1 MRRNAMLRRARLPL
15 TAALTLALSAGV
27 ATTQAFAAAHP
38 QGEAKGWSAPAAHDP
53 GTKPGDQPAAVPTD
67 RRPEVL
73 GEDYKKSSDQAFT
86 TSGDGTG
93 FHVLIADEK
102 QGYAWKTA
110 ATLSEPGFDTDSWIG
125 NACLTESGKHAA
137 VAYAPRTFT
146 NKPEL
151 MTRGAFTAV
160 VDLTDGHVTKL
171 PFQATL
177 GYFSPGCGQG
187 EEAVFTALTDDRSAK
202 NQTRL
207 VTVDAGTGI
216 VGAKQTVTGQVTS
229 AVPTDQGIVAAAGNH
244 IVRVEGGKARDVATT
259 KAWPFQLKADADGGV
274 TFIDPAPKPSNARS
288 AAAAQNTAT
297 VSRVSPGQIK
307 KADGRSRA
315 AGLAQGKLDEFDLT
329 ATPSGR
335 VYVTGKAAST
345 ARAEAG
351 ALNNPGG
358 LDKDARVSS
367 RGQAVVAARW
377 ADGKDSRIRP
387 QEALEARTVRTTV
400 ETLDTRKTVVLD
412 APPGSE
418 PVGGQR
424 EIAQGTRT
432 SPVLLAQGA
441 RGQGEKAS
449 FGARAAGNDTVEA
462 DRYCSVPRNDPKKQ
476 AFQPT
481 PRQVEWAVDQAVVG
495 KLNKGA
501 TRPANWK
508 NTGMAAYAPQTL
520 FPLTPLAGGSG
531 EDWHVPAQVMLG
543 ITAQESNMWQA
554 TRLAVPGVTANSL
567 IGNFYGVEYAASG
580 QQQDPW
586 AIDFAE
592 ADCGYGI
599 TQVTD
604 GMRVHGKEKKDEK
617 PKTTAQQEAVALDYA
632 ANIAS
637 GVNILIEKWNTT
649 RKDGLEINDGHP
661 KYIENWFYALWAY
674 NSGYYPKSSPQNGKW
689 GVGWT
694 NNPANPLWKEN
705 RTPFLENSAGKDDY
719 SHASH
724 PQDWPYEEK
733 VIGWA
738 ARPIAAMFKPG
749 DMQAGYR
756 AAWWNSNDA
765 RTSAKPPVFTFCGT
779 QNDCVPTKITEG
791 ASNDDGKGPCA
802 LPGDPH
808 DDNPL
813 YLKCW
818 WNQRVAWKNCTTE
831 ARCGNPVHRFDDTY
845 PEQPDEN
852 SYPPR
857 CNTGLP
863 AGALIVDDLPS
874 GSIPA
879 GSSGR
884 TCTVASKGTFQF
896 TFAGEGGKYP
906 SKMDLHQ
913 IGAGNNNHF
922 WMGHTR
928 WLATSDGKRLN
939 VAGKWTLGG
948 TQRGWM
954 RVFVHMP
961 DHGAHTR
968 QAAYRVGGTDSTSPV
983 RVHPQRI
990 GSNKWVDLG
999 VFNFTG
1005 TPTVTLDSDTEDGTG
1020 DEDIAWDS
1028 VAFQPLS
1035 AKPKDFVVGMG
1046 DSYSS
1051 GEGASEGNRDY
1062 YPETNYLDEQNK
1074 KTRNACHRS
1083 TQAWSRQAKIPG
1095 RSQSVGALA
1104 DSHGT
1109 AMDYHLIAC
1118 SGART
1123 YNVVHNGIVQSN
1135 GGEVTQIDKGYLD
1148 QNTTLVTISIGGNDA
1163 RFADVIQK
1171 CLVAFNGGNCKDKT
1185 FEDGDVDQSVG
1196 GRDRKF
1202 IGQPLEKA
1210 AVGVINEVVRPDIT
1224 KVLTE
1229 ISQKAPNAKIVLMG
1243 YPPLIE
1249 DRGACMSVT
1258 VPGLGQIGLSASST
1272 DWLNSVADSLAASM
1286 QRAVDDAKAKGIKA
1300 WFSNPK
1306 QNFAG
1311 KAVCGNPETVHG
1323 IVKTLVDS
1331 DQPAMDYPIISGY
1344 GLSAQSFHPKIG
1356 GARLYAD
1363 SLERTLA
1370 GMGL

>member
-1 MRRNAMLRRARLPL
+1 MRRNTMLRRVHLPV
-15 TAALTLALSAGV
+15 TAVLTLALSSGV
-27 ATTQAFAAAHP
+27 ATTQAYAAAGP
-38 QGEAKGWSAPAAHDP
+38 QGKAKGWSAPAAQDP
-53 GTKPGDQPAAVPTD
+53 GTRSGDRPAAVPVGRRADILGKDYGKSFD
-67 RRPEVL
+67 R
-73 GEDYKKSSDQAFT
+73 AFT

-93 FHVLIADEK
+93 FHVLVADEK

-110 ATLSEPGFDTDSWIG
+110 ATLSEPGFDTDTWIG
-125 NACLTESGKHAA
+125 NACLTESGKYAA

-160 VDLTDGHVTKL
+160 VDLADGQVTKL

-187 EEAVFTALTDDRSAK
+187 EKAVFTALTDDGSAK
-202 NQTRL
+202 NETRL
-207 VTVDAGTGI
+207 VTVDAKTGKAGT
-216 VGAKQTVTGQVTS
+216 KQTVTGQVTS
-229 AVPTDQGIVAAAGNH
+229 AVPTDQGIVASAGNH
-244 IVRVEGGKARDVATT
+244 IVSVKNGRTRDIATT
-259 KAWPFQLKADADGGV
+259 KATPFQLKADSDGGV
-274 TFIDPAPKPSNARS
+274 TFIDPAPKPSKALG

-297 VSRVSPGQIK
+297 VSRVSARQIK
-307 KADGRSRA
+307 KADGRSRP

-329 ATPSGR
+329 TTPSGK
-335 VYVTGKAAST
+335 VYVTGEAVSTPRAADNGLS
-345 ARAEAG
+345 
-351 ALNNPGG
+351 NPGG
-358 LDKDARVSS
+358 IEKDARVSS
-367 RGQAVVAARW
+367 RGQAVVTARW

-387 QEALEARTVRTTV
+387 QEALETRTVRTTV
-400 ETLDTRKTVVLD
+400 KALDTRETVVLD
-412 APPGSE
+412 AYPGSGNI
-418 PVGGQR
+418 GGQR
-424 EIAQGTRT
+424 TVTQGTQT
-432 SPVLLAQGA
+432 SPVLLAQ
-441 RGQGEKAS
+441 R
-449 FGARAAGNDTVEA
+449 ARAPVGPTVAANDTVED
-462 DRYCSVPRNDPKKQ
+462 DRYCSVARNDPKKQ

-481 PRQVEWAVDQAVVG
+481 PRQVEWAVDQAIVG
-495 KLNKGA
+495 KLNKSA

-554 TRLAVPGVTANSL
+554 ARLAVPGVTANSL
-567 IGNFYGVEYAASG
+567 IGNFYGVKFAANG

-586 AIDFAE
+586 AIDFAK

-599 TQVTD
+599 AQVTD
-604 GMRVHGKEKKDEK
+604 GMRMHGKEKEGEQ
-617 PKTTAQQEAVALDYA
+617 PKTTVQQEAVALDYA
-632 ANIAS
+632 ANIAA
-637 GVNILIEKWNTT
+637 GVNVLIGKWNDT
-649 RKDGLEINDGHP
+649 RKDGLTVNEGHP

-674 NSGYYPKSSPQNGKW
+674 NAGYYPKSSPQNGKW

-705 RTPFLENSAGKDDY
+705 RTPFLEKADGKDDY
-719 SHASH
+719 SHAAH

-738 ARPIAAMFKPG
+738 ARPISAMFKPG

-765 RTSAKPPVFTFCGT
+765 RTSAKPPIFTFCGP
-779 QNDCVPTKITEG
+779 QNDCVPSKIGEG

-808 DDNPL
+808 SDNPL

-818 WNQRVAWKNCTTE
+818 WNQPVNWKNCTTE

-852 SYPPR
+852 PYPPR

-863 AGALIVDDLPS
+863 SGSLIVDDLPN
-874 GSIPA
+874 GTVPA

-884 TCTVASKGTFQF
+884 TCTVSSNGSFQF
-896 TFAGEGGKYP
+896 TFAGENNKYP

-922 WMGHTR
+922 WVGHTR
-928 WLATSDGKRLN
+928 WLATADGKRLN
-939 VAGKWTLGG
+939 VSGKWTLSGG
-948 TQRGWM
+948 RHGWM

-968 QAAYRVGGTDSTSPV
+968 QAAYEVGGTDSLSPV

-990 GSNKWVDLG
+990 GQNKWVDLG

-1005 TPTVTLDSDTEDGTG
+1005 TPTVTLDTDTDDGTG

-1035 AKPKDFVVGMG
+1035 AKPKDFVVAMG

-1062 YPETNYLDEQNK
+1062 YPETNYLDKQED
-1074 KTRNACHRS
+1074 KTRDACHRS
-1083 TQAWSRQAKIPG
+1083 TQAWSRQATLPG
-1095 RSQSVGALA
+1095 RSASIGTLA
-1104 DSHGT
+1104 DNYGS

-1123 YNVVHNGIVQSN
+1123 YHMLHNGIVQGN
-1135 GGEVTQIDKGYLD
+1135 GGEKPQIDKGYLD
-1148 QNTTLVTISIGGNDA
+1148 QNTTLVTLSIGGNDA
-1163 RFADVIQK
+1163 RFSAIIQK
-1171 CLVAFNGGNCKDKT
+1171 CLVAMNGGNCRDKT
-1185 FEDGDVDQSVG
+1185 FEDGDTDNQLA

-1202 IGQPLEKA
+1202 IGRPLEQ
-1210 AVGVINEVVRPDIT
+1210 AVAGIIDEIVRPDIT
-1224 KVLTE
+1224 KVLAE
-1229 ISQKAPNAKIVLMG
+1229 IHAKAPHAKIVLMG

-1249 DRGACMSVT
+1249 NRGECLSIT
-1258 VPGLGQIGLSASST
+1258 VPGVGQIGLSASSS
-1272 DWLNSVADSLAASM
+1272 DWLNSVADTLSAAM
-1286 QRAVDDAKAKGIKA
+1286 QQSVNATKAAGAQA

-1311 KAVCGNPETVHG
+1311 KAVCGDPESVHG

-1331 DQPAMDYPIISGY
+1331 DQPKTDYPILENY

-1363 SLERTLA
+1363 SLERTFTD
-1370 GMGL
+1370 MGL

>member
-1 MRRNAMLRRARLPL
+1 MIRNALLRRVRIPV
-15 TAALTLALSAGV
+15 TAALTMALSAGV
-27 ATTQAFAAAHP
+27 ATSQAFAAANP
-38 QGEAKGWSAPAAHDP
+38 QGDAKGWSAPAARDP
-53 GTKPGDQPAAVPTD
+53 GTKPGDQPTAVPSD
-67 RRPEVL
+67 RRTAVL
-73 GEDYKKSSDQAFT
+73 GEDYRKSADRAFT

-93 FHVLIADEK
+93 FHVLVADEK

-110 ATLSEPGFDTDSWIG
+110 ATLSESGFDTDSWIG
-125 NACLTESGKHAA
+125 NACLTESGRYAA

-160 VDLTDGHVTKL
+160 VDLTDGRVTKL

-207 VTVDAGTGI
+207 VTVDARTGKVGT
-216 VGAKQTVTGQVTS
+216 KQTVTGQVTS
-229 AVPTDQGIVAAAGNH
+229 AVPTDQGIVAAEGNH
-244 IVRVEGGKARDVATT
+244 IVAVKAGKTRGIATT

-274 TFIDPAPKPSNARS
+274 TFIDPDPKAAKTRG
-288 AAAAQNTAT
+288 AAAAENTAT
-297 VSRVSPGQIK
+297 VSRVSAGQIK
-307 KADGRSRA
+307 KADGRSKA
-315 AGLAQGKLDEFDLT
+315 SGLAHGKLSEFDLT
-329 ATPSGR
+329 ATPAGT
-335 VYVTGKAAST
+335 VFVTGKAATTS
-345 ARAEAG
+345 RAAG
-351 ALNNPGG
+351 GVLRNPGG
-358 LDKDARVSS
+358 IDKDAQVSS
-367 RGQAVVAARW
+367 RGQAVVTSRW

-387 QEALEARTVRTTV
+387 EEALDARTVRTTV
-400 ETLDTRKTVVLD
+400 KALDTRKTVVLD
-412 APPGSE
+412 APPGSD

-424 EIAQGTRT
+424 EATQGTQT

-441 RGQGEKAS
+441 KA
-449 FGARAAGNDTVEA
+449 GGRATRAAANDPVEA

-481 PRQVEWAVDQAVVG
+481 PRQVEWAVDQAIVG
-495 KLNKGA
+495 KLNKSA
-501 TRPANWK
+501 TRAANWK

-567 IGNFYGVEYAASG
+567 IGNFYGVKYAASG

-586 AIDFAE
+586 AINFAK

-604 GMRVHGKEKKDEK
+604 GMRLPNHGESNT
-617 PKTTAQQEAVALDYA
+617 KTVVQQEAVALDYA
-632 ANIAS
+632 ANIAA
-637 GVNILIEKWNTT
+637 GVNILIEKWNST
-649 RKDGLEINDGHP
+649 RKDGLEINEGQP

-674 NSGYYPKSSPQNGKW
+674 NSGYHPKSAPENGKW

-705 RTPFLENSAGKDDY
+705 RTPFLENAEGKDDY
-719 SHASH
+719 SHAAK
-724 PQDWPYEEK
+724 PQNWPYEEK

-738 ARPIAAMFKPG
+738 ARPISAMFKPG

-756 AAWWNSNDA
+756 AAWWNSTDA
-765 RTSAKPPVFTFCGT
+765 RTSAKPPIFTFCGP
-779 QNDCVPTKITEG
+779 QNDCVPSRISED
-791 ASNDDGKGPCA
+791 ASNDDNKGPCV

-808 DDNPL
+808 TDNPL

-845 PEQPDEN
+845 PEQPDES

-863 AGALIVDDLPS
+863 SGSLIVDDLPN
-874 GSIPA
+874 GTVPA
-879 GSSGR
+879 GTSGR
-884 TCTVASKGTFQF
+884 TCTVGSKGTFQF
-896 TFAGEGGKYP
+896 TFAGESGKYP

-913 IGAGNNNHF
+913 IGAGNGNHF
-922 WMGHTR
+922 WVGHTR
-928 WLATSDGKRLN
+928 WLATADGKRLQ
-939 VAGKWTLGG
+939 VSGKWTLSG

-954 RVFVHMP
+954 RVFAHMP

-968 QAAYRVGGTDSTSPV
+968 QAAYRIGGTDSTSPV

-990 GSNKWVDLG
+990 RENKWVDLG

-1005 TPTVTLDSDTEDGTG
+1005 TPSVTLDTDADDGTG

-1035 AKPKDFVVGMG
+1035 AKPKDFVVAMG

-1062 YPETNYLDEQNK
+1062 YPETNYLDKQDK

-1083 TQAWSRQAKIPG
+1083 TQAWSRQATIPG
-1095 RSQSVGALA
+1095 RSKSIGALA
-1104 DSHGT
+1104 DSYGS
-1109 AMDYHLIAC
+1109 AMDYHLVAC

-1123 YNVVHNGIVQSN
+1123 YNMVHAGIVQSN
-1135 GGEVTQIDKGYLD
+1135 GGEKTQIDKGYLD
-1148 QNTTLVTISIGGNDA
+1148 QNTTLVTVSIGGNDA
-1163 RFADVIQK
+1163 RFSAIIQK

-1185 FEDGDVDQSVG
+1185 FEDGDTDNAVG

-1202 IGQPLEKA
+1202 IGQPLEQA
-1210 AVGVINEVVRPDIT
+1210 AAGIINEIVRPDIA
-1224 KVLTE
+1224 KVLAE
-1229 ISQKAPNAKIVLMG
+1229 IHAKAPNAKIALMG

-1249 DRGACMSVT
+1249 DRGACLSIT
-1258 VPGLGQIGLSASST
+1258 IPGVGQIGLSASSS
-1272 DWLNSVADSLAASM
+1272 DWLNSVADTLSAAM
-1286 QRAVDDAKAKGIKA
+1286 QGAVDDAKAKGAKA

-1311 KAVCGNPETVHG
+1311 KAVCGDPESVHG

-1331 DQPAMDYPIISGY
+1331 DEPATDYPIISNY

-1363 SLERTLA
+1363 SVERTFT

>member
-1 MRRNAMLRRARLPL
+1 M
-15 TAALTLALSAGV
+15 TAALTMALSAGV
-27 ATTQAFAAAHP
+27 ATTQAYAAAAP
-38 QGEAKGWSAPAAHDP
+38 RSAASGWSAATARDP
-53 GTKPGDQPAAVPTD
+53 GVKPGDQPYAVPADRRSAVLGSTYGKSTD
-67 RRPEVL
+67 R
-73 GEDYKKSSDQAFT
+73 AFT

-102 QGYAWKTA
+102 DGYAWKTA
-110 ATLSEPGFDTDSWIG
+110 ATLSEPGFDTDAWIG
-125 NACLTESGKHAA
+125 NACLTGSGRYAA

-146 NKPEL
+146 NRSEL

-177 GYFSPGCGQG
+177 GYFSPGCGTG
-187 EEAVFTALTDDRSAK
+187 ERAVFTALTDDRSAR

-207 VTVDAGTGI
+207 VTVDARTGEA
-216 VGAKQTVTGQVTS
+216 GSRQTVTGQVTS
-229 AVPTDQGIVAAAGNH
+229 AVPTGQGIVAAAGNH
-244 IVRVEGGKARDVATT
+244 IVTVKGGKVRAVATT
-259 KAWPFQLKADADGGV
+259 NSWPFQLKADAGGGV
-274 TFIDPAPKPSNARS
+274 TFIDASPRTPKGNGAVRGGNS
-288 AAAAQNTAT
+288 AT
-297 VSRVSPGQIK
+297 VSRVSAAQIR
-307 KADGRSRA
+307 KADGRSRP
-315 AGLAQGKLDEFDLT
+315 AGLARGRLSEFDLT
-329 ATPSGR
+329 ATPSGQ
-335 VYVTGKAAST
+335 VYVTGRAAST
-345 ARAEAG
+345 SPAAAG
-351 ALNNPGG
+351 VLRNPGG
-358 LDKDARVSS
+358 IDKDARVSS
-367 RGQAVVAARW
+367 RGQAVVTSRW
-377 ADGKDSRIRP
+377 ADGRASRIRP
-387 QEALEARTVRTTV
+387 EEALDARTVRTTLR
-400 ETLDTRKTVVLD
+400 TLDTRRTVVLD
-412 APPGSE
+412 APPE
-418 PVGGQR
+418 WDHIGGQK
-424 EIAQGTRT
+424 EIVQGTQT
-432 SPVLLAQGA
+432 SPVLLARGA
-441 RGQGEKAS
+441 RGGGRS
-449 FGARAAGNDTVEA
+449 GAAANDTVEA
-462 DRYCSVPRNDPKKQ
+462 DRSCAVPRNDPRKQ

-481 PRQVEWAVDQAVVG
+481 PRQIEWAVDQTVVG
-495 KLNKGA
+495 KLDKGA

-508 NTGMAAYAPQTL
+508 NTGMAAYAPQKL

-531 EDWHVPAQVMLG
+531 ADWHVPAQVMLG

-554 TRLAVPGVTANSL
+554 AKIAVPGVTANSL
-567 IGNFYGVEYAASG
+567 IGNFYGVKYAASG

-586 AIDFAE
+586 AVNFAQ
-592 ADCGYGI
+592 ADCGYGV

-604 GMRVHGKEKKDEK
+604 GMRMPGKEKDGEK
-617 PKTTAQQEAVALDYA
+617 PKTTVQQEAVALDYA
-632 ANIAS
+632 ANIAA
-637 GVNILIEKWNTT
+637 GVNILIGKWNDT
-649 RKDGLEINDGHP
+649 RKDGLTVNDGSP

-674 NSGYYPKSSPQNGKW
+674 NAGYYPKSKPVSGRW

-705 RTPFLENSAGKDDY
+705 RTPFLENSEGKDDY
-719 SHASH
+719 SHAAH

-738 ARPIAAMFKPG
+738 ARPISAMFKPG

-756 AAWWNSNDA
+756 PAWWSSPDA
-765 RTSAKPPVFTFCGT
+765 RTSAKPPIFTFCGP
-779 QNDCVPTKITEG
+779 QNDCVPSKIGEG

-808 DDNPL
+808 SDNPL

-818 WNQRVAWKNCTTE
+818 WNQPVSWKNCTTE
-831 ARCGNPVHRFDDTY
+831 ARCGNPIHRFDDTY

-857 CNTGLP
+857 CHTGLP
-863 AGALIVDDLPS
+863 SGSLVVDDLPD
-874 GSIPA
+874 GTVPA
-879 GSSGR
+879 GTSGR
-884 TCTVASKGTFQF
+884 TCTVSSKGSFQF

-906 SKMDLHQ
+906 SKIDLHQ
-913 IGAGNNNHF
+913 IGAGNDNHF
-922 WMGHTR
+922 WLGHTR
-928 WLATSDGKRLN
+928 WLATADGKRLQIS
-939 VAGKWTLGG
+939 GKWTLNGS
-948 TQRGWM
+948 QRGWM

-968 QAAYRVGGTDSTSPV
+968 QAAYKIGGTEFPTPPV
-983 RVHPQRI
+983 RVQPQRI
-990 GSNKWVDLG
+990 RQNKWVDLG
-999 VFNFTG
+999 VFDFTG
-1005 TPTVTLDSDTEDGTG
+1005 TPTVTLDTDTDDGTG

-1028 VAFQPLS
+1028 VGFQPLPG
-1035 AKPKDFVVGMG
+1035 KPKDFVVAMG

-1062 YPETNYLDEQNK
+1062 YPETNYLDEQNRR
-1074 KTRNACHRS
+1074 TRDACHRS
-1083 TQAWSRQAKIPG
+1083 TQAWSRQATIPG
-1095 RSQSVGALA
+1095 RAKSIGALA
-1104 DSHGT
+1104 DDYGS

-1123 YNVVHNGIVQSN
+1123 YNMVHAGEVQSN
-1135 GGEVTQIDKGYLD
+1135 GGEKPQIDKGFLD
-1148 QNTTLVTISIGGNDA
+1148 KNTTLVTLSIGGNDA

-1171 CLVAFNGGNCKDKT
+1171 CLVAVDGGNCKDRT
-1185 FEDGDVDQSVG
+1185 FGEDDVDQSVG

-1210 AVGVINEVVRPDIT
+1210 AVGIIDEIVRPDIV

-1229 ISQKAPNAKIVLMG
+1229 IHDRAPNAKIALMG

-1249 DRGACMSVT
+1249 NRGECLSIT
-1258 VPGLGQIGLSASST
+1258 VPGVGQIGLSASSS
-1272 DWLNSVADSLAASM
+1272 DWLNSVADTLAGAM
-1286 QRAVDDAKAKGIKA
+1286 QQAADDARAKGIQV

-1311 KAVCGNPETVHG
+1311 KAVCGDPESVHG

-1331 DQPAMDYPIISGY
+1331 DEPKTDYPFLREY

-1363 SLERTLA
+1363 SLERTFT

>member
-1 MRRNAMLRRARLPL
+1 MIRNALMRRVRIPV
-15 TAALTLALSAGV
+15 TAALTMALSAGV
-27 ATTQAFAAAHP
+27 ATTQAYAAANP

-53 GTKPGDQPAAVPTD
+53 GTKPGDQPTAVPAD
-67 RRPEVL
+67 RRTAVL
-73 GEDYKKSSDQAFT
+73 GEDYRKSSDRAFT

-93 FHVLIADEK
+93 FHVLVADEK

-110 ATLSEPGFDTDSWIG
+110 ATLSESGFDTDSWIG
-125 NACLTESGKHAA
+125 NACLTESGKYAA

-146 NKPEL
+146 NKPDL

-160 VDLTDGHVTKL
+160 VDLTDGRVTKL

-207 VTVDAGTGI
+207 VTVDARTGKVGT
-216 VGAKQTVTGQVTS
+216 KQTVTGQVTS
-229 AVPTDQGIVAAAGNH
+229 AVPTDQGIVAAEGNH
-244 IVRVEGGKARDVATT
+244 IVAVKAGKTRDIATT
-259 KAWPFQLKADADGGV
+259 KAWPFQLKADAEGGV
-274 TFIDPAPKPSNARS
+274 TFIDADPK
-288 AAAAQNTAT
+288 AAKTRGAVAAENTAT
-297 VSRVSPGQIK
+297 VSRVSAAQIK
-307 KADGRSRA
+307 KADGHGKP
-315 AGLAQGKLDEFDLT
+315 AGLAKGKLDEFDLT
-329 ATPSGR
+329 ATPAGT

-345 ARAEAG
+345 TRAAG
-351 ALNNPGG
+351 GVLRNPGG
-358 LDKDARVSS
+358 IDKDAQVSS
-367 RGQAVVAARW
+367 RGQAVVTSRW

-387 QEALEARTVRTTV
+387 EEALDARTVRTTV
-400 ETLDTRKTVVLD
+400 KALDTRKTVVLD
-412 APPGSE
+412 APPGSD

-424 EIAQGTRT
+424 EVTRGTQT

-441 RGQGEKAS
+441 QPGRS
-449 FGARAAGNDTVEA
+449 TRAAANDPVEA

-481 PRQVEWAVDQAVVG
+481 PRQVEWAVDQAIVG

-520 FPLTPLAGGSG
+520 FPLAKLAGGSG

-567 IGNFYGVEYAASG
+567 IGNFYGVKYAASG

-586 AIDFAE
+586 AINFAK

-604 GMRVHGKEKKDEK
+604 GMRLPNHGESNT
-617 PKTTAQQEAVALDYA
+617 KTVTQQEAVALDYA
-632 ANIAS
+632 ANIAA
-637 GVNILIEKWNTT
+637 GVNILIEKWNST
-649 RKDGLEINDGHP
+649 RKDGLEINEGQP

-674 NSGYYPKSSPQNGKW
+674 NSGYHPKSAPENGKW

-705 RTPFLENSAGKDDY
+705 RTPFLENAEGKDDY
-719 SHASH
+719 SHAAK
-724 PQDWPYEEK
+724 PQNWPYEEK

-738 ARPIAAMFKPG
+738 ARPISAMFKPG
-749 DMQAGYR
+749 DMQAGYKG
-756 AAWWNSNDA
+756 AWWNSDAA
-765 RTSAKPPVFTFCGT
+765 RTSAKPPIFTFCGP
-779 QNDCVPTKITEG
+779 QNDCVPSRISED
-791 ASNDDGKGPCA
+791 ASNDDNKGPCV

-808 DDNPL
+808 TDNPL

-818 WNQRVAWKNCTTE
+818 WHERVAWKNCTTE
-831 ARCGNPVHRFDDTY
+831 ARCGNPIHRFDDTY

-863 AGALIVDDLPS
+863 SGSLIVDDLPN
-874 GSIPA
+874 GTVPA
-879 GSSGR
+879 GTSGR
-884 TCTVASKGTFQF
+884 SCTVASKGSFQF

-913 IGAGNNNHF
+913 IGAGNGNHF
-922 WMGHTR
+922 WLGHTR
-928 WLATSDGKRLN
+928 WLATADGKRLH
-939 VAGKWTLGG
+939 VSGKWTLSG

-968 QAAYRVGGTDSTSPV
+968 QAAYRVGGTDSKSPV

-990 GSNKWVDLG
+990 RSNKWVDLG

-1005 TPTVTLDSDTEDGTG
+1005 TPSVTLDTDTDDGTG

-1035 AKPKDFVVGMG
+1035 AKPKDFVVAMG

-1062 YPETNYLDEQNK
+1062 YPETNYLDKQDD

-1095 RSQSVGALA
+1095 RSQSIGASA
-1104 DSHGT
+1104 DSYGS

-1123 YNVVHNGIVQSN
+1123 YNVWHAGEVQSS
-1135 GGEVTQIDKGYLD
+1135 GGEKPQIDKGYLD

-1185 FEDGDVDQSVG
+1185 FEEGDVDQSVG

-1210 AVGVINEVVRPDIT
+1210 AVGVINEIVRPDIT

-1229 ISQKAPNAKIVLMG
+1229 ISAKAPNAKIALMG

-1249 DRGACMSVT
+1249 NRGECLSIT
-1258 VPGLGQIGLSASST
+1258 IPGVGQIGLSASSS
-1272 DWLNSVADSLAASM
+1272 DWLGSVADTLATAM
-1286 QRAVDDAKAKGIKA
+1286 QGAVDDAKAKGIKA

-1311 KAVCGNPETVHG
+1311 KAVCGDPESVHG

-1331 DQPAMDYPIISGY
+1331 DKPSNDWPILKGY

-1363 SLERTLA
+1363 SLERTFT

>member
-1 MRRNAMLRRARLPL
+1 MPVTGVL
-15 TAALTLALSAGV
+15 ALSLSAGV
-27 ATTQAFAAAHP
+27 ATTQAYAAAP
-38 QGEAKGWSAPAAHDP
+38 PPGATSGWS
-53 GTKPGDQPAAVPTD
+53 QPAARDSGAKPGVQPSAVPAKQ
-67 RRPEVL
+67 RSQVL
-73 GEDYKKSSDQAFT
+73 GADYKKSADRTFT
-86 TSGDGTG
+86 TSGDSTG
-93 FHVLIADEK
+93 FHVMVADAK
-102 QGYAWKTA
+102 DGYAWRTA
-110 ATLSEPGFDTDSWIG
+110 ASLSEPGFDTDTWIG
-125 NACLTESGKHAA
+125 NACVTESGKYAA

-146 NKPEL
+146 NKPDL
-151 MTRGAFTAV
+151 MARGAFTAV
-160 VDLTDGHVTKL
+160 LNLASGQVTKL

-177 GYFSPGCGQG
+177 GYFSPGCGHG
-187 EEAVFTALTDDRSAK
+187 DEAVFTALTDDRTKK

-207 VTVDAGTGI
+207 VTVDAGTGE
-216 VGAKQTVTGQVTS
+216 VGAKQTLVGQVTS
-229 AVPTDQGIVAAAGNH
+229 AVPTRNGIVAAAGKQL
-244 IVRVEGGKARDVATT
+244 VTVKGGKVRAVAEA
-259 KAWPFQLKADADGGV
+259 KSRPFQLKADADGGV
-274 TFIDPAPKPSNARS
+274 VFIDPDPASGKGRG
-288 AAAAQNTAT
+288 AAEPTAT
-297 VSRVSPGQIK
+297 VSRVSAGQIGK
-307 KADGRSRA
+307 HDATTKPT
-315 AGLAQGKLDEFDLT
+315 GLARGKLTDFDLT
-329 ATPSGR
+329 ATPDGE
-335 VYVTGKAAST
+335 VHLTGKAETTS
-345 ARAEAG
+345 RAAG
-351 ALNNPGG
+351 VLHNVGG
-358 LDKDARVSS
+358 VDKDARVSS
-367 RGQAVVAARW
+367 EGEAFVSSRW

-387 QEALEARTVRTTV
+387 DEALDARTVRTTV
-400 ETLDTRKTVVLD
+400 TVADTRETAVLD
-412 APPGSE
+412 APPAGNR
-418 PVGGQR
+418 VGGQKQLR
-424 EIAQGTRT
+424 QGTQT

-441 RGQGEKAS
+441 GTAPKRGAKQGLEPGSKR
-449 FGARAAGNDTVEA
+449 GAKSGPQRAPGNDTVEA

-481 PRQVEWAVDQAVVG
+481 PRQVEWAVDQTVVG
-495 KLNKGA
+495 KLNKSA

-508 NTGMAAYAPQTL
+508 NTGMAAYAPQSL

-531 EDWHVPAQVMLG
+531 DDWHVPAQVMLG

-567 IGNFYGVEYAASG
+567 IGNFYGVEYASDG
-580 QQQDPW
+580 QQTDPW
-586 AIDFAE
+586 AVNFAE
-592 ADCGYGI
+592 ADCGYGV

-617 PKTTAQQEAVALDYA
+617 PLTTVQQEAVALDYA
-632 ANIAS
+632 ANIAA
-637 GVNILIEKWNTT
+637 GVNILIGKWNDT
-649 RKDGLEINDGHP
+649 RKDGLVINDGHP

-674 NSGYYPKSSPQNGKW
+674 NAGYYPKSAPKNGKW

-705 RTPFLENSAGKDDY
+705 RTPFLEAANGKDDY
-719 SHASH
+719 SHAAH

-765 RTSAKPPVFTFCGT
+765 RTSAKPPLHTFCGP
-779 QNDCVPTKITEG
+779 QNDCVPSKIGEG

-818 WNQRVAWKNCTTE
+818 WNQPVQWKNCTTE

-852 SYPPR
+852 SYPPN
-857 CNTGLP
+857 CNIG
-863 AGALIVDDLPS
+863 LPS
-874 GSIPA
+874 GSMIVDNLPNGTVPA
-879 GSSGR
+879 GNSGR
-884 TCTVASKGTFQF
+884 TCATASDGSFKF

-906 SKMDLHQ
+906 SKVDLHQ
-913 IGAGNNNHF
+913 IGAGNGNHF

-928 WLATSDGKRLN
+928 WLATADGKRLH
-939 VAGKWTLGG
+939 VSGKWTLSSSK
-948 TQRGWM
+948 RGWM
-954 RVFVHMP
+954 RVFAHMP

-968 QAAYRVGGTDSTSPV
+968 QATYRIGGTDSTSPV

-990 GSNKWVDLG
+990 RKNKWVDLG

-1005 TPTVTLDSDTEDGTG
+1005 TPSVTLDTDTEDGSG

-1035 AKPKDFVVGMG
+1035 GKPKDFVVAMG

-1074 KTRNACHRS
+1074 DTRNACHRS
-1083 TQAWSRQAKIPG
+1083 TQAWSRQATIPG
-1095 RSQSVGALA
+1095 RAKSVGVLA
-1104 DSHGT
+1104 DSRGS

-1123 YNVVHNGIVQSN
+1123 YNVMHAGERQSN
-1135 GGEVTQIDKGYLD
+1135 GGEAPQIDQGYLD
-1148 QNTTLVTISIGGNDA
+1148 QNTSLVTISIGGNDA
-1163 RFADVIQK
+1163 RFSKIIQK
-1171 CLVAFNGGNCKDKT
+1171 CLMAVNDGNCKNKT
-1185 FEDGDVDQSVG
+1185 FEEGDVDSSVG

-1202 IGQPLEKA
+1202 IGQPLEQA
-1210 AVGVINEVVRPDIT
+1210 AVGVIKEIVRPDIVKT
-1224 KVLTE
+1224 LKE
-1229 ISQKAPNAKIVLMG
+1229 IHAKAPNAKIALMG

-1249 DRGACMSVT
+1249 KRGECLSVSI
-1258 VPGLGQIGLSASST
+1258 PMFQIGLSASSA
-1272 DWLNSVADSLAASM
+1272 DWLNSVANTLTAEMQGAA
-1286 QRAVDDAKAKGIKA
+1286 DDAGKLGIKA
-1300 WFSNPK
+1300 WFSNPTS
-1306 QNFAG
+1306 NFAG
-1311 KAVCGNPETVHG
+1311 KAICGDPETVHG

-1331 DQPAMDYPIISGY
+1331 DNPMSDYPILEKF

-1363 SLERTLA
+1363 SLERTMN